1 MVEIHAPERVL
12 DGNLYSRLS
21 EPTVDEAIIQVL
33 HGDAT
38 PEVAERVR
46 RWRAESEEN
55 DQRYRETAR
64 VWALTEP
71 ADLRASPPGDVSTV
85 LAAAEER
92 RTQGGNASVR
102 SISEARNRRRRG
114 HPALKWGFALAAGIA
129 ALALGVGRGL
139 FSSGPEPTASYV
151 ASADGPAFVSL
162 DDGSFVK
169 LAPGSDLEVWDSEV
183 ERRVRLTG
191 RAFFAVAHE
200 AGRPFVVRTGD
211 TETRVLGTRFEVAE
225 TDQAVR
231 AIVVDGLVAVSNA
244 QGSVEVPAGSLARVR
259 EGRAPTTETPDDIY
273 ALLDWPSGIMLFQAT
288 PLGRVAREVERRFGR
303 EVEVRGEDLRS
314 LRISGTF
321 EQESFEQVV
330 VALCETVGA
339 RCTLTDDGVRMER

>member
-1 MVEIHAPERVL
+1 M
-12 DGNLYSRLS
+12 
-21 EPTVDEAIIQVL
+21 DEAIIQVL
-33 HGDAT
+33 RGDAS

-55 DQRYRETAR
+55 ETRYRETAR

-71 ADLRASPPGDVSTV
+71 AGLRASPPGDVSAILT
-85 LAAAEER
+85 AAEER
-92 RTQGGNASVR
+92 RARNGDEPLR
-102 SISEARNRRRRG
+102 SISEARVSRRRG
-114 HPALKWGFALAAGIA
+114 HPALKWGLALAAGIA
-129 ALALGVGRGL
+129 ALALGVGTGV
-139 FSSGPEPTASYV
+139 FSPGAEPTATYV
-151 ASADGPAFVSL
+151 ASAEGPAFVSL

-200 AGRPFVVRTGD
+200 AGRPFVVRAGA
-211 TETRVLGTRFEVAE
+211 TETRVLGTRFEVSQTE
-225 TDQAVR
+225 EAVR

-244 QGSVEVPAGSLARVR
+244 RGSVEVPAGSLARVP
-259 EGRAPTTETPDDIY
+259 EGGAPTTETPDDIY
-273 ALLDWPSGIMLFQAT
+273 ALLDWPSGIMLFQGT

-303 EVEVRGEDLRS
+303 EVDVRGEELRS

-321 EQESFEQVV
+321 EEESFEQVV

-339 RCTLTDDGVRMER
+339 RCTLTDGGVRMER